1 METATTTPSTLI
13 RVSAFRFGGSVQT
26 SEGEPGTLTQVVM
39 EVGGH
44 TITHIGV
51 RFGLFGRGRV
61 SYAPFADIATATDE
75 QVTLTV
81 TRNELE
87 DGARATPTGFKLSA
101 ETQVLLDGKRSGRI
115 SQLAFDAG
123 TRRIWRLVIDRGLGG
138 EWTAPARYITQ
149 LDAKQITLT
158 GAKLTTFVSNQ
169 HLADDIHR
177 AMENYNK
184 LRIDLGGVQVQVAD
198 GVVWLEGHVSND
210 LNRRIVSDQ
219 LQGVHGIAEV
229 HNNLHSDTEVAN
241 NVSQALANDPRAAHA
256 HVGVYP
262 SLGEVHLRGVA
273 PDAETRTAVAAI
285 ARGVAGVGAVVN
297 ELHVDPRADT
307 LPVMAGVTGDED
319 IVPGGS

>member
-1 METATTTPSTLI
+1 METATTAPSTPI
-13 RVSAFRFGGSVQT
+13 RVSAFRFGGDVQT
-26 SEGEPGTLTQVVM
+26 SEGEPGTLAQVVM

-51 RFGLFGRGRV
+51 RFGFFGRGRV

-184 LRIDLGGVQVQVAD
+184 LRIDLGGVDVRVTD

-241 NVSQALANDPRAAHA
+241 NVSQALANDPRVARA

-273 PDAETRTAVAAI
+273 PDAETRAAVAAI

>member
-1 METATTTPSTLI
+1 METATTTPSALI
-13 RVSAFRFGGSVQT
+13 QVSAFRFGGDVQT
-26 SEGEPGTLTQVVM
+26 SEGEPGTLAQVVM

-61 SYAPFADIATATDE
+61 SYASFADIASATDD
-75 QVTLTV
+75 QVTLTI
-81 TRNELE
+81 TRADLE
-87 DGARATPTGFKLSA
+87 AGARATPTGFKLSA
-101 ETQVLLDGKRSGRI
+101 ETQVLLDGKRSGRVG
-115 SQLAFDAG
+115 QVAFDSA

-138 EWTAPARYITQ
+138 EWTASARYITQ

-177 AMENYNK
+177 ALENYSK
-184 LRIDLGGVQVQVAD
+184 LRIDLGGIHVLVAD

-219 LQGVHGIAEV
+219 LHGVQGIAELY
-229 HNNLHSDTEVAN
+229 NNLYSDNEVAN
-241 NVSQALANDPRAAHA
+241 RVSQALASDAQTAQA

-273 PDAETRTAVAAI
+273 PNAETRAAVAAT
-285 ARGVAGVGAVVN
+285 ARGVPGVAAVIN
-297 ELHVDPRADT
+297 ELHVDPRADM

-319 IVPGGS
+319 IVPGGN